1 VAASS
6 PHVLN
11 LNLGAGSAYADDR
24 LDSVTAMAESGRVS
38 YIGFD
43 CLAERTMALAQIR
56 RRENPAAGQ
65 DRRIAALVPL
75 LAGYL
80 RAGGRAVGNFG
91 AANPDG
97 ARDDFA
103 RCLKQLGL
111 AGVRI
116 GTIYGD
122 DVRELV
128 RELDAEL
135 PELGVTVS
143 ALGDRIV
150 CANAYLGADGIVEC
164 LREDAQ
170 IVLGGRL
177 ADPSLSSGPA
187 ATSSDGT

>member
-1 VAASS
+1 MAASS
-6 PHVLN
+6 PHV

-24 LDSVTAMAESGRVS
+24 LDPVTEMAGSGRVS

-75 LAGYL
+75 LGGFL
-80 RAGGRAVGNFG
+80 RAGGRVVGNFG

-103 RCLKQLGL
+103 RCLKELGL

-135 PELGVTVS
+135 PELGVGLTARGHFLVLDVGV
-143 ALGDRIV
+143 AVLLAGEEEIR
-150 CANAYLGADGIVEC
+150 CANP
-164 LREDAQ
+164 AQ
-170 IVLGGRL
+170 SVALATFVIDPYAHRSSSSTGR
-177 ADPSLSSGPA
+177 P
-187 ATSSDGT
+187 